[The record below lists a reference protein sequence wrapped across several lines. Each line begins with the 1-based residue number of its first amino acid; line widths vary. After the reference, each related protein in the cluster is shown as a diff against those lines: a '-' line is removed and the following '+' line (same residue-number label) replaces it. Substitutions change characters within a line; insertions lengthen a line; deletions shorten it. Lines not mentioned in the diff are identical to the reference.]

1 MVLFPALP
9 LAFDVTTHTFT
20 TMVLEILVNPLKAK
34 GRPWEMFFIGIVYS
48 LVGVMLGYWVFKSHV
63 SLVMV
68 AFTSIAAIPFVHSAI
83 KAEERQDQEKKED
96 REKSVFQKYASILT
110 MFTFLFLGFVVV
122 FVFLFVVLPEE
133 TVAHIFSSQINA
145 ISEVR
150 TSVVTGSFTQH
161 LSTFAKILFNNVKV
175 LLFTLLFSVVYGA
188 GAIFILSWNASVMGA
203 AIGDAIRE
211 KVLHVGA
218 LQAISLSLAGY
229 FVHGIPEIFAYFAG
243 GLAGGVLSVALV
255 RGGFNSLAL
264 QKAWKDCLNLTA
276 FAALTLFFAGLIEVY
291 ISPTLL

>member
-1 MVLFPALP
+1 
-9 LAFDVTTHTFT
+9 
-20 TMVLEILVNPLKAK
+20 MVLEILVNPTKVK
-34 GRPWEMFFIGIVYS
+34 GKPWEMFFIGVVYS
-48 LVGVMLGYWVFKSHV
+48 LVGVALGYWVFKSHV

-68 AFTSIAAIPFVHSAI
+68 AFTSIASIPFVHSAI
-83 KAEERQDQEKKED
+83 KAEEEREQDNKGGKRERDKGDNDGQEKGL
-96 REKSVFQKYASILT
+96 FQKYAGVLT
-110 MFTFLFLGFVVV
+110 MFTFLFLGFVAV
-122 FVFLFVVLPEE
+122 FVLLFVVLPAEMV
-133 TVAHIFSSQINA
+133 THIFSTQINA
-145 ISEVR
+145 IGEVR
-150 TSVVTGSFTQH
+150 TSVTGSVTGNFTQH
-161 LSTFAKILFNNVKV
+161 FSTLAKIFFNNIKV
-175 LLFTLLFSVVYGA
+175 LFFTLLFSVIYGA

-211 KVLHVGA
+211 KVLRVGA

-255 RGGFNSLAL
+255 QSGFQSIAL

>member
-1 MVLFPALP
+1 
-9 LAFDVTTHTFT
+9 
-20 TMVLEILVNPLKAK
+20 MVLEILVNPIKAK
-34 GRPWEMFFIGIVYS
+34 GKPWEMFFIGVVYS

-83 KAEERQDQEKKED
+83 KAEEERGWA
-96 REKSVFQKYASILT
+96 RESSAKGNEEGVFRKYASILT
-110 MFTFLFLGFVVV
+110 MFTFLFLGFVTV
-122 FVFLFVVLPEE
+122 FLLLFVVLPPP

-145 ISEVR
+145 IGEVR
-150 TSVVTGSFTQH
+150 TSVTGSFTQH
-161 LSTFAKILFNNVKV
+161 FSTLARILFNNIKV

-203 AIGDAIRE
+203 AIGEAIRE

-255 RGGFNSLAL
+255 HGGFNSLAL

>member
-1 MVLFPALP
+1 
-9 LAFDVTTHTFT
+9 
-20 TMVLEILVNPLKAK
+20 MVLEILVNPTKVQGK
-34 GRPWEMFFIGIVYS
+34 PWEMFFIGVVYS
-48 LVGVMLGYWVFKSHV
+48 LVGVALGYWVFKTHV

-68 AFTSIAAIPFVHSAI
+68 AFTSIASIPFVHSAI
-83 KAEERQDQEKKED
+83 KAEEGRGQDNKGSRMDHED
-96 REKSVFQKYASILT
+96 KGKVNPEDKEKSVFQKYAGVLT
-110 MFTFLFLGFVVV
+110 MFTFLFLGFVAA
-122 FVFLFVVLPEE
+122 FVLLFVLLPAE
-133 TVAHIFSSQINA
+133 TVTHIFSTQLDA
-145 ISEVR
+145 IGEVR
-150 TSVVTGSFTQH
+150 TSVTGSFTQH
-161 LSTFAKILFNNVKV
+161 FATLVQILFNNIKV
-175 LLFTLLFSVVYGA
+175 LFFTLLFSVVYGA

-211 KVLHVGA
+211 KVLHVSA

-255 RGGFNSLAL
+255 RSGFHSSAL

>member
-1 MVLFPALP
+1 
-9 LAFDVTTHTFT
+9 
-20 TMVLEILVNPLKAK
+20 MVLEILVNPTKVK
-34 GRPWEMFFIGIVYS
+34 GKPWEMFFIGVVYS
-48 LVGVMLGYWVFKSHV
+48 LVGVMLGYWVFRSHV

-68 AFTSIAAIPFVHSAI
+68 AFTSIASIPFVHSAI
-83 KAEERQDQEKKED
+83 KAGEERGQGKKEGQ
-96 REKSVFQKYASILT
+96 EESLFQKYAGVLT
-110 MFTFLFLGFVVV
+110 MFTFLFLGFVAV
-122 FVFLFVVLPEE
+122 FVLLFVTLPAA
-133 TVAHIFSSQINA
+133 TVTHIFSTQINA
-145 ISEVR
+145 IGEVR
-150 TSVVTGSFTQH
+150 TSVAGNVTGNFMQH
-161 LSTFAKILFNNVKV
+161 LSTFTHILFNNIKV
-175 LLFTLLFSVVYGA
+175 LFFTLLFSIVYGA

-211 KVLHVGA
+211 KVLHVGVLEA
-218 LQAISLSLAGY
+218 VSLSLAGY

-255 RGGFNSLAL
+255 QSGFQSIAL